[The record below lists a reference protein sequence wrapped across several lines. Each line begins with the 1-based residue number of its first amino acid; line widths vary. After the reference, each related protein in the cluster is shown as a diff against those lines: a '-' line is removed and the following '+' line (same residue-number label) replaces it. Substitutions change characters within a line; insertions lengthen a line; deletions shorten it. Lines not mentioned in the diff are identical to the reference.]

1 MAAIS
6 ILISVLSASFKAPF
20 QGCATKLGCK
30 VKHLFPL
37 YQDIF
42 TLFHYTSHILTH
54 FLHFACVCPRC
65 WRRLRISLI
74 WTAAHGVCLF
84 NDILKF
90 VDRPDKKNYACRLL
104 INYKYKRTIYKK
116 FRIFIKVDP

>member
-37 YQDIF
+37 YQDFF

-54 FLHFACVCPRC
+54 FCVLLAFALDADGGFAFAEGKNMP
-65 WRRLRISLI
+65 ISI
-74 WTAAHGVCLF
+74 
-84 NDILKF
+84 
-90 VDRPDKKNYACRLL
+90 R
-104 INYKYKRTIYKK
+104 
-116 FRIFIKVDP
+116 